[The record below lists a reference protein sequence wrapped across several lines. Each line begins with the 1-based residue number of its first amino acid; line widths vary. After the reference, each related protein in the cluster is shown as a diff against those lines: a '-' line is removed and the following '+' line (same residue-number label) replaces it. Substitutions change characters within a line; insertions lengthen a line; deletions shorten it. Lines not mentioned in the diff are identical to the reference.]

1 MSSSWSM
8 EDIISA
14 GSDKPKEIAQKPEA
28 PKSTLQML
36 AAAKQKENNT
46 PVTLLTGVTPL
57 TEVTTIREV
66 TPLTGVTSVIKTD
79 EQPVAP
85 VKNFQK
91 VSNSI
96 AKQAIPAGVFKS
108 GKSKELYDVLYSLT
122 RGAFNPARTVRIS
135 KPKLQKLAGIGAPQ
149 TLSQGLMHLQLVG
162 LVKIVSEAPGG
173 KHEGH
178 EYEVFLYEEP
188 LTGVTPLT
196 PVSGVRNLPYLPP
209 LESNP
214 SYPSLSVENKSSSE
228 TAKTSSLKT
237 NAKDDDEEAAAF
249 SELNEK
255 LAKAAKK
262 ITGKNVSKKEAK
274 KWSDLADLLILEL
287 EVAARRTGGVSS
299 VPAFLTE
306 VLRRQFFAS
315 RLRPAAK
322 DSKIKPDTVGKSE
335 MGSYEIKPLDAQ
347 GREEALIQL
356 REFAN
361 DDFLQDFKK
370 WYTEEDW
377 QWLIKELAI
386 N

>member
-1 MSSSWSM
+1 MSNSWSM
-8 EDIISA
+8 EEIIS
-14 GSDKPKEIAQKPEA
+14 GSDKPKEETKKPET

-36 AAAKQKENNT
+36 AAAKPKEINT
-46 PVTLLTGVTPL
+46 PVTPLTGVTPL
-57 TEVTTIREV
+57 TEASIVRPV
-66 TPLTGVTSVIKTD
+66 TPLTGVTPVTKTE
-79 EQPVAP
+79 EQPIAP

-96 AKQAIPAGVFKS
+96 AKQAIPGGVFKS

-178 EYEVFLYEEP
+178 EYEVFLYEET

-196 PVSGVRNLPYLPP
+196 PVSGVRNLPHLLP

-214 SYPSLSVENKSSSE
+214 GYTSLTVENKAISE
-228 TAKTSSLKT
+228 NAKTSSLKT
-237 NAKDDDEEAAAF
+237 NTKNDDEAAAF
-249 SELNEK
+249 SELNKK
-255 LAKAAKK
+255 LAAAVKK
-262 ITGKNVSKKEAK
+262 ITGKNVSEKEAG

-287 EVAARRTGGVSS
+287 EVAAKRTGVVSS

-306 VLRRQFFAS
+306 VLRRQFFAA
-315 RLRPAAK
+315 RQRPSGK
-322 DSKIKPDTVGKSE
+322 TSKEVRKDTVGKPES
-335 MGSYEIKPLDAQ
+335 GSYEIKPLDKQ
-347 GREEALIQL
+347 GREAAVEQL
-356 REFAN
+356 AEFAA
-361 DDFLQDFKK
+361 DEFLQDFKK
-370 WYTEEDW
+370 WYTSEDW
-377 QWLIKELAI
+377 EWIIKQLKS
-386 N
+386 

>member
-1 MSSSWSM
+1 M
-8 EDIISA
+8 EEIIS
-14 GSDKPKEIAQKPEA
+14 GSDKPKEETKKPET

-36 AAAKQKENNT
+36 AAAKPKEINT
-46 PVTLLTGVTPL
+46 PVTPLTGVTPL
-57 TEVTTIREV
+57 TEASIVRPV
-66 TPLTGVTSVIKTD
+66 TPLTGVTPVIKTE
-79 EQPVAP
+79 EQPIAP

-122 RGAFNPARTVRIS
+122 RGAFNPARTVQIS

-178 EYEVFLYEEP
+178 EYEVFLYEET

-196 PVSGVRNLPYLPP
+196 PVSGVRNLPHLLP

-214 SYPSLSVENKSSSE
+214 GYSSLNVENKANSE
-228 TAKTSSLKT
+228 NAKTSSLKT
-237 NAKDDDEEAAAF
+237 NTKNDDDEAAAF
-249 SELNEK
+249 SELNKK
-255 LAKAAKK
+255 LAAAVKK
-262 ITGKNVSKKEAK
+262 ITGKNVSEKEAG

-287 EVAARRTGGVSS
+287 EVAAKRTGVVSS

-306 VLRRQFFAS
+306 VLRRQFFAA
-315 RLRPAAK
+315 RQRPA
-322 DSKIKPDTVGKSE
+322 SKTSKEIKKDTVGKSE
-335 MGSYEIKPLDAQ
+335 TGSYEIKPLDKQ
-347 GREEALIQL
+347 GREAAVEQL
-356 REFAN
+356 REFAG
-361 DDFLQDFKK
+361 DEFLQDFKK
-370 WYTEEDW
+370 WYTSEDW
-377 QWLIKELAI
+377 EWITKQLKS
-386 N
+386 